1 MDEGSYGVLDKL
13 SLAYEGN
20 RLMSVS
26 DDADSEPTY
35 QDAFHYQDNSSS
47 AGEFAYDENGNMT
60 KYLDKNISKIEYNCF
75 NLPLKVT
82 FTDGSTINYVY
93 NAMGQK
99 LSSTAR
105 INKLAAMMPITTV
118 MQGNND
124 RSGLIATVTTYR
136 GNFIY
141 VDGKLSMV
149 LFSGGYVD
157 MTGSSPK
164 YRYYLQDHL
173 GSTRVVADANANVL
187 QENSYYALGGLMSD
201 QCVNVGVQPYKYNG
215 KELNRMHGMDFYDYG
230 ARWYDAGI
238 GRWTAVDPLSE
249 KDYDISPYVYCHDN
263 PVGSIDHDGRSTWVI
278 NQGNGKYQVVGGNLN
293 DKDKNIYVGF
303 FNKKKRICQGQ
314 LYWHNNI
321 NDIILR

>member
-1 MDEGSYGVLDKL
+1 
-13 SLAYEGN
+13 
-20 RLMSVS
+20 MSVS
-26 DDADSEPTY
+26 DDAASELTY
-35 QDAFHYQDNSSS
+35 RDAFHYQDNSSS

-60 KYLDKNISKIEYNCF
+60 KYLDKNISKIEYNCL
-75 NLPLKVT
+75 NLPLEVT
-82 FTDGSTINYVY
+82 STDGSTINYVY

-105 INKLAAMMPITTV
+105 INKLAAMMPIT
-118 MQGNND
+118 
-124 RSGLIATVTTYR
+124 IVTTYR
-136 GNFIY
+136 GDFIY

-157 MTGSSPK
+157 MTGNSPK
-164 YRYYLQDHL
+164 YRYCLQDHL
-173 GSTRVVADANANVL
+173 GSTRVVADANASVL
-187 QENSYYALGGLMSD
+187 QENAYYALGGLMSD
-201 QCVNVGVQPYKYNG
+201 QCVNVGAQPYKYNG
-215 KELNRMHGMDFYDYG
+215 KGLNRMHGMDFYDYG
-230 ARWYDAGI
+230 ARWYDAAI
-238 GRWTAVDPLSE
+238 GRWTAVDPLAE
-249 KDYDISPYVYCHDN
+249 KYYDINPYVYCHDN
-263 PVGSIDHDGRSTWVI
+263 PVGSIDPDGRSTWVI